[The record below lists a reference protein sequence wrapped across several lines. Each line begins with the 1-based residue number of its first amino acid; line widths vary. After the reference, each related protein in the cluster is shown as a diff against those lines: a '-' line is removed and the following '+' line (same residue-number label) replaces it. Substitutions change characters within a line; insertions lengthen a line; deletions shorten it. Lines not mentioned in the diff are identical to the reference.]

1 MSTVIINGKE
11 LQSVEWCNEFVMT
24 TETMSYFFVVSAK
37 NIHDNFKNNESRF
50 VEGKHFYKITG
61 DDLKNL
67 RSENFGLQISP
78 MTRTLYL
85 WTKRGTA
92 RHAKM
97 INSDVAWDI
106 FEMLEDAYFNRETA
120 AEPNRFVTATAFERG
135 KELKRLASHTRDPLT
150 REKLVIE
157 AANLI
162 AGREFILE
170 NPFYEPEIFYAP
182 KIHGRR

>member
-1 MSTVIINGKE
+1 M
-11 LQSVEWCNEFVMT
+11 
-24 TETMSYFFVVSAK
+24 
-37 NIHDNFKNNESRF
+37 
-50 VEGKHFYKITG
+50 
-61 DDLKNL
+61 KNL

-120 AEPNRFVTATAFERG
+120 AETNRFATATAFERG
-135 KELKRLASHTRDPLT
+135 VELRRTASHMSDPIL
-150 REKLVIE
+150 KQALLVE

-162 AGREFILE
+162 AGREFVSE
-170 NPFYEPEIFYAP
+170 NPFYEPDLIYKP
-182 KIHGRR
+182 KVRSDR